1 MTLTVALSWLVAT
14 GVLVGLAGGLLGVGG
29 CFIMVPVQVWV
40 FQAMGVPLDLAVRQA
55 FGTNLL
61 VVLPT
66 ALSGAWGHSR
76 KGAVIWRAGIIM
88 GLAGAA
94 GAALGA
100 SIATHLTGQT
110 LKIIFGAAIVAGA
123 VRMLTAK
130 PPQVEPEPER
140 SAWKFVAWALPIGVL
155 TGLIGI
161 GGGVLMVPIM
171 VLALGFSMHR
181 AVGTSTAMMLFT
193 AAGGC
198 ASFITHGIGVED
210 LPSYSL
216 GYVNLAAWAALA
228 LTSVPMAQVGVKV
241 AHLLDQRRLKLVFI
255 IVMLYMGLKMIGI
268 FGWLGLPL

>member
-1 MTLTVALSWLVAT
+1 MTAALLWLAAT

-29 CFIMVPVQVWV
+29 CFIMVPVQVWA
-40 FQAMGVPLDLAVRQA
+40 FQAMGVPLDIAVKQA

-66 ALSGAWGHSR
+66 ALSGALGHTR
-76 KGAVIWRAGIIM
+76 KGAVLWRAGVIL
-88 GLAGAA
+88 GLGGAA
-94 GAALGA
+94 GAVVGA
-100 SIATHLTGQT
+100 AIATHLPGAT
-110 LKIIFGAAIVAGA
+110 LKVIFGLAIVASA
-123 VRMLTAK
+123 IRMLRAK
-130 PPQVEPEPER
+130 PPKVEPHPEKA
-140 SAWKFVAWALPIGVL
+140 AWKLLAWAIPIGVL

-171 VLALGFSMHR
+171 VLALGFSMHQ

-198 ASFITHGIGVED
+198 TSYIAHGMGVEG
-210 LPSYSL
+210 LPPYSI

-255 IVMLYMGLKMIGI
+255 IVMIYMGLKMIGV
-268 FGWLGLPL
+268 FTWLGLPL